1 MPLYLIVNL
10 FVLLPTLALSFDK
23 KVHFVGLWR
32 SFWPANLAVLAAFIA
47 WDVAFTKM
55 GVWGFNPD
63 YLIGVDILGLPVE
76 EWMFFVTIPYACTFT
91 YATLRAYIRR
101 DLLGNLSQAMTFV
114 AWATCIWLAVRY
126 SGHLYIQWAAGLT
139 AAWLTAVLVMTPA
152 WMGRFWLAYLVLL
165 VPFVASNGVLTGITF
180 WDYPLFWAPASGE
193 VLDQIVWY
201 SPLHNT
207 GWRILAMPADDLV
220 YGFLLIGLNIA
231 LMERLERRH
240 KLKAA
245 RTGR

>member
-76 EWMFFVTIPYACTFT
+76 EWMFFVTIP
-91 YATLRAYIRR
+91 
-101 DLLGNLSQAMTFV
+101 
-114 AWATCIWLAVRY
+114 
-126 SGHLYIQWAAGLT
+126 
-139 AAWLTAVLVMTPA
+139 
-152 WMGRFWLAYLVLL
+152 
-165 VPFVASNGVLTGITF
+165 
-180 WDYPLFWAPASGE
+180 
-193 VLDQIVWY
+193 
-201 SPLHNT
+201 
-207 GWRILAMPADDLV
+207 
-220 YGFLLIGLNIA
+220 
-231 LMERLERRH
+231 
-240 KLKAA
+240 
-245 RTGR
+245 